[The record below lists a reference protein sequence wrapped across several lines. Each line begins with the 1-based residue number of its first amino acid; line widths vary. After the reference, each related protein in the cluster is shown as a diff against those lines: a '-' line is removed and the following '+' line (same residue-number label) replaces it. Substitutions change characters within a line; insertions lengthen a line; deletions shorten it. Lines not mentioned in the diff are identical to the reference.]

1 MLCFYVWLA
10 EREFLQ
16 EVLVIHENV
25 KGFKAIL
32 VAFIMSKTQTVSAG
46 TSSTSFLCV
55 RSIAGTQ
62 VM

>member
-32 VAFIMSKTQTVSAG
+32 VAFIMSKTHVIMSMVVDPRMRG
-46 TSSTSFLCV
+46 HP
-55 RSIAGTQ
+55 
-62 VM
+62 